1 MHLTVKI
8 QNFFMLPKKQ
18 IFLYNLRQKNWRKET
33 LSGVQF
39 KVDRLQI
46 ISVNVRQASNA
57 FLNTI
62 KVTAMIEGI
71 SSCTDQSGTLVTV
84 GTGGTF

>member
-1 MHLTVKI
+1 MKI

-62 KVTAMIEGI
+62 KVIAMTEGI